1 MEYEGYGVGIAHNA
15 QHLLGVSTKLEI
27 EKFAK
32 KNLGFNFQNSLHTVL
47 RKQNFSFT

>member
-32 KNLGFNFQNSLHTVL
+32 IKLRFQ
-47 RKQNFSFT
+47 FSK